1 MIEETI
7 TCFGMP
13 YREDLKVRA
22 FSFGIDHEGRALGEG
37 GEGGE
42 GPVAGTGE
50 FAPSLCL
57 VGGLRGN
64 EVQQTLICARAA
76 RRFAQMEGEG
86 AIAPGNLITV
96 IPCAN
101 PASMAIGWR
110 FWPGDK
116 TDINRMFPGYDQGEA
131 TQRIA
136 AALFERVRGFRYG
149 IHLSSFHLN
158 GNFLPHVRVMH
169 GPGIAENHGADFG
182 LPYVLHHVPGSFDT
196 TTLHYNWRLWD
207 TEAYTLY
214 TKETSQVSEE
224 SADEVVR
231 AVLRFANARGIAR
244 CPGHRG
250 YRATELGERALVPVP
265 TPVGGIFCP
274 KAGIG
279 DVVCEGEM
287 LGEVVDPLRGTT
299 KAVLSAPSAGVVFY
313 ISFTP
318 LVNEGTLAFQ
328 LVPPDA
334 GSTANSRTRGN
345 FLDPEA

>member
-7 TCFGMP
+7 TAFGMP
-13 YREDLKVRA
+13 YRGDLEVRA
-22 FSFGIDHEGRALGEG
+22 FSFGVDHEGRMLGEG
-37 GEGGE
+37 AAADELE
-42 GPVAGTGE
+42 
-50 FAPSLCL
+50 PSLCL
-57 VGGLRGN
+57 VAGLRGN
-64 EVQQTLICARAA
+64 EVQQTLICARAVA
-76 RRFAQMEGEG
+76 RFGEMERSG
-86 AIAPGNLITV
+86 ALAAGKLITV

-101 PASMAIGWR
+101 PASMSIGWR

-116 TDINRMFPGYDQGEA
+116 TDINRMFPGYDQGET

-149 IHLSSFHLN
+149 VHLSSFHLN
-158 GNFLPHVRVMH
+158 GNFLPHVRVVH
-169 GPGIAENHGADFG
+169 GPGTAENHGADFG

-214 TKETSQVSEE
+214 TKETSLV
-224 SADEVVR
+224 DETSVDDVVR
-231 AVLRFANARGIAR
+231 AVLRFADARGIAR
-244 CPGHRG
+244 CPIHRG

-274 KAGIG
+274 KVQLG
-279 DVVCEGEM
+279 DVVREGCL

-299 KAVLSAPSAGVVFY
+299 KAKLLAPGAGVVFY
-313 ISFTP
+313 VAHTP

-328 LVPPDA
+328 LVPPDV
-334 GSTANSRTRGN
+334 GSTADSQTRGN